1 MCVPPCTSRDKR
13 SRACHADPGHMVSL
27 GFPVTSECLSLR
39 SSHQTW
45 GGKSIEQGWE
55 SPPPLSTITLL
66 ASVQMDRTHRILSP
80 GCCSQRCVNDIT
92 RLPGTTAR
100 VPFKEP
106 LFHFTA
112 PTFQEE
118 ALCAVSLLLCYTA
131 PRATS
136 RLPPSS
142 VCLIENSIQL
152 TSNTH

>member
-1 MCVPPCTSRDKR
+1 MCLHARRGTRGAVHATLTRGTWSHWDFLSPLSV
-13 SRACHADPGHMVSL
+13 CHSDLVTKPG
-27 GFPVTSECLSLR
+27 
-39 SSHQTW
+39 